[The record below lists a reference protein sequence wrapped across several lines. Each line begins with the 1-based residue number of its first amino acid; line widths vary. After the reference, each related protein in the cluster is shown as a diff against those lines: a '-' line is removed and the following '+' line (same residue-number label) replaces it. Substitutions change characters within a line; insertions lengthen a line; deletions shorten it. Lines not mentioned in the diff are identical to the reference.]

1 MFSTRRARVGFG
13 GERLAAHVSPHA
25 PLPEAKRPMTPHV
38 RALRMV
44 NFRGYAD
51 ATALFA
57 PGLNIAVGEN
67 AQGKTNLLEGI
78 SFALTGSS
86 PRTSTDA
93 ETVRWNEDFTRV
105 EGRVALGNG
114 GERSVAVG
122 YAPGEKKRLTVD
134 GAAAKSLADYA
145 AGGAGARV
153 VTFFPDD
160 IRIVKGAPSD
170 RREFLDALLSSLRP
184 SYARAVGEYAKAVQQ
199 RNQLLRRIR
208 DGFSSGKTLETWD
221 KKVVELGTRL
231 LEGRAA
237 AIRPLDENFKRS
249 VRALY
254 GPVKAA
260 VDYSYTATP
269 EAYSEA
275 LKSAHSSDVERGTT
289 SVGPHRDDFEVSLD
303 GVDLNIF
310 GSQGQ
315 QRLATLAL
323 KFAARDHVRSETGE
337 DPILL
342 MDDVMSELD
351 ERRRDYLAEYF
362 LESAQAIVSTTNLE
376 YFEDGV
382 LGRARVIRIYGGG
395 ISDTTSGGAGESGV
409 G

>member
-1 MFSTRRARVGFG
+1 
-13 GERLAAHVSPHA
+13 
-25 PLPEAKRPMTPHV
+25 MTPHV

-67 AQGKTNLLEGI
+67 AQGKTNLLEAI

-93 ETVRWNEDFTRV
+93 ETVRWDEDFTRV
-105 EGRVALGNG
+105 EGRIALDNDDDE

-122 YAPGEKKRLTVD
+122 YAPGQKKRLTVD
-134 GAAAKSLADYA
+134 GASAKSLADYA

-231 LEGRAA
+231 LEGRAG
-237 AIRPLDENFKRS
+237 AISPLDENFKRS
-249 VRALY
+249 MRALY
-254 GPVKAA
+254 GPQKAA
-260 VDYSYTATP
+260 VAYSHSATP
-269 EAYSEA
+269 EEYSEA
-275 LKSAHSSDVERGTT
+275 LKNAHSADVERGTT

-303 GVDLNIF
+303 GVDLNIY

-323 KFAARDHVRSETGE
+323 KFAARDHVRAETGE

-376 YFEDGV
+376 YFEEEV
-382 LGRARVIRIYGGG
+382 LDRARVIRIYGGT
-395 ISDTTSGGAGESGV
+395 ISDTTSGGAGESGS